1 MFVLRSL
8 PWQRRYVEDEDLLS
22 WGLTTIERRKFFRH
36 APSGPL
42 GPSLATRTSTDRGA
56 SHVLEVSKRVL
67 RLTGPRSVE
76 PTPAAE
82 TAE

>member
-1 MFVLRSL
+1 MLRFL

-36 APSGPL
+36 APSAPL
-42 GPSLATRTSTDRGA
+42 GAPPAPRSSKDRGA
-56 SHVLEVSKRVL
+56 SRVLEVCNRVL